1 MLEDKTKVESPDQ
14 TLQTS
19 SESIECGNFVLRPFT
34 ENDTET
40 TVKILNNPKVREK
53 LGKNLPNPYTNESFC
68 IFFDKIKNDIETT
81 YFAIDKNAELIGS
94 ISIDL
99 EDNATARL
107 GYWLDEKYWGMGI
120 MTKAINEIIKYGTS
134 RFSVKRFCADTLDNN
149 IGSEKV
155 LIKNGFNID
164 IKSGSFIKMVE

>member
-1 MLEDKTKVESPDQ
+1 MVKDKTIIESPDQ
-14 TLQTS
+14 TSQTF
-19 SESIECGNFVLRPFT
+19 SESIECGDFVLRPFT
-34 ENDTET
+34 ENDAEAII
-40 TVKILNNPKVREK
+40 KILNNPKVREK

-68 IFFDKIKNDIETT
+68 VFFDKIKDDMETT
-81 YFAIDKNAELIGS
+81 YFTIDKNGELIGS

-99 EDNATARL
+99 EDNAIARL

-134 RFSVKRFCADTLDNN
+134 RFSLKKFYADTLDNN

-155 LIKNGFNID
+155 LIKNGFNMD
-164 IKSGSFIKMVE
+164 INSGSFIKVVE

>member
-1 MLEDKTKVESPDQ
+1 MQEDKTKVESLDK
-14 TLQTS
+14 TLQTFG
-19 SESIECGNFVLRPFT
+19 ESIECGDFILRPFT
-34 ENDTET
+34 EADVKT

-53 LGKNLPNPYTNESFC
+53 LGKNLPNPYTNESFGV
-68 IFFDKIKNDIETT
+68 FFDKIKNDIETT
-81 YFAIDKNAELIGS
+81 YFAIDKDGELIGS

-107 GYWLDEKYWGMGI
+107 GYWLDEKYWGVGI
-120 MTKAINEIIKYGTS
+120 MTKAISGIIKYGTS

-155 LIKNGFNID
+155 LIKNGFSID
-164 IKSGSFIKMVE
+164 VNSGSFIKMVE